1 MMKEQETRFSTK
13 SCCQKS
19 GFCFDT
25 QLQHHSF
32 SCLFVATRNGVP
44 QSECCAGPPHDENL
58 EPLLQAVADPA
69 RTRRPRD
76 TPAACRGNSARSLSV
91 CLSPSL
97 FLSLPHPLPLSLPLS
112 SLSSP
117 SFWLT
122 HTRARA
128 AREAVAVVLPR
139 PHGAEPLP
147 NCQSFLGCRDE
158 SAPSGTDAGTAAGR
172 RPQRSK
178 QPWPRT
184 GTCCLPPGLEY
195 APKNHSFRRLLLCV
209 CHAHT
214 HAYARARSRA
224 RGRCRRAAY
233 ARP

>member
-1 MMKEQETRFSTK
+1 MKEQETRFSTK

-112 SLSSP
+112 SLSPLPLSR
-117 SFWLT
+117 SHT
-122 HTRARA
+122 HT
-128 AREAVAVVLPR
+128 
-139 PHGAEPLP
+139 
-147 NCQSFLGCRDE
+147 C
-158 SAPSGTDAGTAAGR
+158 
-172 RPQRSK
+172 
-178 QPWPRT
+178 
-184 GTCCLPPGLEY
+184 
-195 APKNHSFRRLLLCV
+195 
-209 CHAHT
+209 
-214 HAYARARSRA
+214 ARARSCGCSPSQASWCRTTPQLPILPRLQGRVRA
-224 RGRCRRAAY
+224 FRH
-233 ARP
+233 